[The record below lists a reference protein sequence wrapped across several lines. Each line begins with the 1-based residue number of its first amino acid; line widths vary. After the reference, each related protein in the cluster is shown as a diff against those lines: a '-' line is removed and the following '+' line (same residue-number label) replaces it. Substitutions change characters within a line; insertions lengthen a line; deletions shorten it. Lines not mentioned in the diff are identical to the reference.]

1 MPMARPPHQLH
12 TSDLDFHPSVS
23 WALSRTLFRTQK
35 PGGGECYFLVFSK
48 TIIVITKL
56 RNLLDSKEIQPVHP
70 KGNQS

>member
-23 WALSRTLFRTQK
+23 RALSRTLFRTQK

-48 TIIVITKL
+48 
-56 RNLLDSKEIQPVHP
+56 P
-70 KGNQS
+70 